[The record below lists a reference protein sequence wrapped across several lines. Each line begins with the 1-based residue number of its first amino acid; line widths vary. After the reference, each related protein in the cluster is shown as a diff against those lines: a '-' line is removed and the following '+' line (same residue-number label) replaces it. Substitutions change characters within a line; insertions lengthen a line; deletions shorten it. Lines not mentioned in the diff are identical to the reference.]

1 MKFEIRPTDD
11 VSSIISVLNEEDQK
25 IFNDLR
31 DELTDTWTKNQ
42 VFRTET
48 EARISVLNDAKHP
61 TNASKY
67 WQSVKEQ
74 NSMFE
79 AIMASSFQL
88 RRLEVKKLRLEK
100 ELSECEDEF
109 RLMEIQIE
117 QDELMYTRANIEKT
131 VKDRIR
137 EIDMWSR
144 IKKELNDGSFNTK
157 DVNEHQLESYKHI
170 LENRVR
176 ALSPNATDGERLNAV
191 GPWNTVKKYQAA
203 GNKQLDSRNG
213 GTIIQSTLG
222 TTEGSRKLSE

>member
-11 VSSIISVLNEEDQK
+11 VSSIISVLNEDDQK
-25 IFNDLR
+25 IFNNLR
-31 DELTDTWTKNQ
+31 DELADTWVKNQ

-67 WQSVKEQ
+67 WQSVREQ

-88 RRLEVKKLRLEK
+88 RRLEVKRKRLSN
-100 ELSECEDEF
+100 ELDTCTDEF
-109 RLMEIQIE
+109 RCEEIQIE
-117 QDELMYTRANIEKT
+117 LDELMYTRANIEKT

-137 EIDMWSR
+137 EIDMWSQ
-144 IKKELNDGSFNTK
+144 IKAELDDGSFNTQ
-157 DVNEHQLESYKHI
+157 DVNEHQLESYSHI

-191 GPWNTVKKYQAA
+191 GPYNTAKKYIAN
-203 GNKQLDSRNG
+203 GNKSL
-213 GTIIQSTLG
+213 QSNKQPVI
-222 TTEGSRKLSE
+222 SNK

>member
-11 VSSIISVLNEEDQK
+11 VSSIISVLNEDDQK
-25 IFNDLR
+25 IFNNLR
-31 DELTDTWTKNQ
+31 DELADTWVKNQ

-67 WQSVKEQ
+67 WQAVREQ

-88 RRLEVKKLRLEK
+88 RRLEVKRKRLSN
-100 ELSECEDEF
+100 ELDTCTDEF
-109 RLMEIQIE
+109 RCEEIQIE
-117 QDELMYTRANIEKT
+117 LDELMYTRANIEKT

-137 EIDMWSR
+137 EIDMWSQ
-144 IKKELNDGSFNTK
+144 IKAELDDGSFNTQ
-157 DVNEHQLESYKHI
+157 DVNEHQLESYSHI

-191 GPWNTVKKYQAA
+191 GPYNTAKKYIAN
-203 GNKQLDSRNG
+203 GNKSL
-213 GTIIQSTLG
+213 QSNKQPVI
-222 TTEGSRKLSE
+222 SNK

>member
-11 VSSIISVLNEEDQK
+11 VSSIISVLNEDDQK
-25 IFNDLR
+25 IFNNLR
-31 DELTDTWTKNQ
+31 DELADTWVKNQ

-67 WQSVKEQ
+67 WQAVREQ

-88 RRLEVKKLRLEK
+88 RRLEVKRKRLSN
-100 ELSECEDEF
+100 ELDTCTDEF
-109 RLMEIQIE
+109 RCEEIQIE
-117 QDELMYTRANIEKT
+117 LDELMYTRANIEKT

-137 EIDMWSR
+137 EIDMWSQ
-144 IKKELNDGSFNTK
+144 IKAELDDGSFNTQ
-157 DVNEHQLESYKHI
+157 DVNEHQLESYSHI

-191 GPWNTVKKYQAA
+191 GPWNTAKKYIKN
-203 GNKQLDSRNG
+203 GNKS
-213 GTIIQSTLG
+213 
-222 TTEGSRKLSE
+222 LSSNKQPVISNK

>member
-11 VSSIISVLNEEDQK
+11 VSSIISVLNEDDQK

-31 DELTDTWTKNQ
+31 EELTDTWTKNQ

-67 WQSVKEQ
+67 WQAVREQ

-79 AIMASSFQL
+79 AIMGSSFQL
-88 RRLEVKKLRLEK
+88 RRLEVKFKRLNN
-100 ELSECEDEF
+100 ELDTCTDEF
-109 RLMEIQIE
+109 RIMEIQIE
-117 QDELMYTRANIEKT
+117 LDELMYTRANIEKT

-137 EIDMWSR
+137 EIDMWSK
-144 IKKELNDGSFNTK
+144 IKKELDDGSFNTQ
-157 DVNEHQLESYKHI
+157 DVNEHQLESYKEI

-176 ALSPNATDGERLNAV
+176 ALSPNASDGERLNAV
-191 GPWNTVKKYQAA
+191 GPWNTAKKYIAN
-203 GNKQLDSRNG
+203 GNKSLSSTQRP
-213 GTIIQSTLG
+213 IISN
-222 TTEGSRKLSE
+222 K